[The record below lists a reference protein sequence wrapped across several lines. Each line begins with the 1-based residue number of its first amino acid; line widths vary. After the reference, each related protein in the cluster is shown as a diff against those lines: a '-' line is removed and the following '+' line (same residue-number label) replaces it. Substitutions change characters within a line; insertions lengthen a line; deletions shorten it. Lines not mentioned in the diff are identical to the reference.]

1 LVKPPTNTP
10 NFDMAEAQRIKSDE
24 QALEAARIFAKQI
37 RDESAARDKE
47 RRLPVD
53 EIEAFSQ
60 TGLWGITVP
69 KEYGGAGV
77 STTTFTE
84 VVAIVSEADA
94 SIGQIPQNHYA
105 NVEEI
110 RLIGTEVQK
119 TFFFDRIL
127 KGDRLGNAAVERSGK
142 NVIANQTRLVPDGDG
157 YRLSGEKFYCTGALF
172 AHWVPVRVTNA
183 DGKRVLAIVNRHSE
197 GLTVI
202 DDWSS
207 FGQRTTAS
215 GTVILKEV
223 RVSPDRILPSYEAY
237 QRPTTRGPFSQ
248 IIHVA
253 IGVGIARAAIAD
265 TIDFVKNRS
274 RPWIDADVEKASD
287 DPLTIQELG
296 RLQYQ
301 LHVAE
306 ALMERSALKVDRAA
320 AVLDEETVTAASL
333 AVAEAKIA
341 ATEISI
347 LATNKLFELAGT
359 QSTLDKYGLDRHWRN
374 ARVHTLHDPVR
385 WKYYALGNY
394 YLNGVPPP
402 RHAWL

>member
-1 LVKPPTNTP
+1 
-10 NFDMAEAQRIKSDE
+10 MAEAQRIKSDE
-24 QALEAARIFAKQI
+24 QALEAARLFAEQI
-37 RDESAARDKE
+37 RGESAVRDRE

-53 EIEAFSQ
+53 EIESFSQ

-69 KEYGGAGV
+69 KEYGGPGV

-84 VVAIVSEADA
+84 AVAIVSEADA

-110 RLIGTEVQK
+110 RLIGTEAQK

-127 KGDRLGNAAVERSGK
+127 KGERLGNAAVERSGK
-142 NVIANQTRLVPDGDG
+142 NVIANQTRLEPDGDG

-215 GTVILKEV
+215 GTVILKDV
-223 RVSPDRILPSYEAY
+223 RVSRDQILPSYEAY

-253 IGVGIARAAIAD
+253 IDVGIARAAIAD
-265 TIDFVKNRS
+265 TIEFVKNRS
-274 RPWIDADVEKASD
+274 RPWIDANVERASD

-320 AVLDEETVTAASL
+320 VVLDEETVTAAAL

-347 LATNKLFELAGT
+347 QATNKLFELAGT
-359 QSTLDKYGLDRHWRN
+359 QSTLDQHGLDRHWRN

-402 RHAWL
+402 RHAWI

>member
-1 LVKPPTNTP
+1 
-10 NFDMAEAQRIKSDE
+10 MAEAQRIKSDE
-24 QALEAARIFAKQI
+24 QALEAARAFAEQI
-37 RDESAARDKE
+37 RGESAVRDKE
-47 RRLPVD
+47 RRLPFE
-53 EIEAFSQ
+53 EIEWFSQ

-77 STTTFTE
+77 STATFAE
-84 VVAIVSEADA
+84 VVAIISEADA

-110 RLIGTEVQK
+110 RLIGTEAQK
-119 TFFFDRIL
+119 KFFFDRIL
-127 KGDRLGNAAVERSGK
+127 KGERLGNAAVERSGK

-183 DGKRVLAIVNRHSE
+183 EGKRVLAIVNRHSE

-215 GTVILKEV
+215 GTVVLKDV
-223 RVSPDRILPSYEAY
+223 RVSPDHILPSYEAY

-274 RPWIDADVEKASD
+274 RPWIDANVERASE

-301 LHVAE
+301 LHTAE
-306 ALMERSALKVDRAA
+306 ALLERAAVKVDRAA

-347 LATNKLFELAGT
+347 QATNKLFELAGT
-359 QSTLDKYGLDRHWRN
+359 QSTLDTHGLDRHWRN

>member
-1 LVKPPTNTP
+1 
-10 NFDMAEAQRIKSDE
+10 
-24 QALEAARIFAKQI
+24 
-37 RDESAARDKE
+37 
-47 RRLPVD
+47 
-53 EIEAFSQ
+53 
-60 TGLWGITVP
+60 
-69 KEYGGAGV
+69 
-77 STTTFTE
+77 
-84 VVAIVSEADA
+84 
-94 SIGQIPQNHYA
+94 
-105 NVEEI
+105 
-110 RLIGTEVQK
+110 
-119 TFFFDRIL
+119 
-127 KGDRLGNAAVERSGK
+127 
-142 NVIANQTRLVPDGDG
+142 
-157 YRLSGEKFYCTGALF
+157 
-172 AHWVPVRVTNA
+172 VPVRVTNA

-215 GTVILKEV
+215 GTVVLKDV
-223 RVSPDRILPSYEAY
+223 RVSQDQILPSYEAY

-253 IGVGIARAAIAD
+253 IDVGIARAAIAD
-265 TIDFVKNRS
+265 TIEFVKNRS
-274 RPWIDADVEKASD
+274 RPWIDANVERASE

-301 LHVAE
+301 LHAAE
-306 ALMERSALKVDRAA
+306 ALMERAAVKVDRAA
-320 AVLDEETVTAASL
+320 AVLDEQTVTAAAL

-341 ATEISI
+341 ATEVSI
-347 LATNKLFELAGT
+347 EATNKLFELAGT
-359 QSTLDKYGLDRHWRN
+359 QSTLDKHGLDRHWRN

>member
-1 LVKPPTNTP
+1 
-10 NFDMAEAQRIKSDE
+10 MAEAQRIKSDE
-24 QALEAARIFAKQI
+24 EALAAAKTFAEQI
-37 RDESAARDKE
+37 RGESAARDKE
-47 RRLPVD
+47 RRLPFE
-53 EIEAFSQ
+53 EIESFSQ

-77 STTTFTE
+77 STVTFNE

-110 RLIGTEVQK
+110 RLIGTEEQK
-119 TFFFDRIL
+119 KFFFDRIL
-127 KGDRLGNAAVERSGK
+127 KGERLGNAAVERSGK
-142 NVIANQTRLVPDGDG
+142 NVIANQTRLVADGDG

-172 AHWVPVRVTNA
+172 AHWVPVRVTDA
-183 DGKRVLAIVNRHSE
+183 EGRRVVALVSRHSE

-202 DDWSS
+202 DDWSA

-215 GTVILKEV
+215 GTVVLKDV
-223 RVSPDRILPSYEAY
+223 RVTQDRILPSYEAY

-253 IGVGIARAAIAD
+253 IDVGIARAAIAD
-265 TIDFVKNRS
+265 TIDFVRNRS
-274 RPWIDADVEKASD
+274 RPWIDAKVERASE
-287 DPLTIQELG
+287 DPLTIEELG
-296 RLQYQ
+296 KLQYQ
-301 LHVAE
+301 LHAAE
-306 ALMERSALKVDRAA
+306 ALMERAGLKVDRAVA
-320 AVLDEETVTAASL
+320 ALNEETVTASAL

-359 QSTLDKYGLDRHWRN
+359 QSTLDKHGLDRHWRN

>member
-1 LVKPPTNTP
+1 LIKRHKNNQ

-24 QALEAARIFAKQI
+24 QALEAARLFAKQI
-37 RDESAARDKE
+37 RGESAARDRE
-47 RRLPVD
+47 RRLPID
-53 EIEAFSQ
+53 EIESFSQ

-69 KEYGGAGV
+69 KEYGGPGV

-110 RLIGTEVQK
+110 RLIGTEAQK
-119 TFFFDRIL
+119 RFFFDRIL
-127 KGDRLGNAAVERSGK
+127 KGERLGNAAVERSGK

-202 DDWSS
+202 DDWSA
-207 FGQRTTAS
+207 FGQKTTAS

-223 RVSPDRILPSYEAY
+223 RVSPNQILPSYEAY

-253 IGVGIARAAIAD
+253 IDVGIARAAIAD
-265 TIDFVKNRS
+265 TVEFVKNRS
-274 RPWIDADVEKASD
+274 RPWIDANVERASD

-296 RLQYQ
+296 KLQYQ
-301 LHVAE
+301 LHAAE

-320 AVLDEETVTAASL
+320 AVLDEETVTAAAL

-347 LATNKLFELAGT
+347 QATNKLFELAGT

-402 RHAWL
+402 RHAWI

>member
-1 LVKPPTNTP
+1 MP
-10 NFDMAEAQRIKSDE
+10 EAQRIKSDE
-24 QALEAARIFAKQI
+24 QALEAARLFAKQI
-37 RDESAARDKE
+37 RGESAARDRE
-47 RRLPVD
+47 RRLPID
-53 EIEAFSQ
+53 EIESFSQ

-69 KEYGGAGV
+69 KEYGGPGV

-84 VVAIVSEADA
+84 VVAIVSQADA

-110 RLIGTEVQK
+110 RLIGTEAQK
-119 TFFFDRIL
+119 RFFFDRIL
-127 KGDRLGNAAVERSGK
+127 KGERLGNAAVERSGK

-183 DGKRVLAIVNRHSE
+183 EGKRVLAIVNRHSE

-202 DDWSS
+202 DDWSA

-215 GTVILKEV
+215 GTVVLKEV
-223 RVSPDRILPSYEAY
+223 RVSPDQILPSYEAY

-253 IGVGIARAAIAD
+253 IDVGIARAAIAD
-265 TIDFVKNRS
+265 TVEFVKNRS
-274 RPWIDADVEKASD
+274 RPWIDANVERASD

-296 RLQYQ
+296 KLQYQ
-301 LHVAE
+301 LHAAE

-320 AVLDEETVTAASL
+320 AVLDEETVTAAAL

-347 LATNKLFELAGT
+347 QATNKLFELAGT

-402 RHAWL
+402 RHAWI

>member
-1 LVKPPTNTP
+1 
-10 NFDMAEAQRIKSDE
+10 MAEAQRIKSDE
-24 QALEAARIFAKQI
+24 QALEAARLFAKQI
-37 RDESAARDKE
+37 RGESAVRDRE

-53 EIEAFSQ
+53 EIESFSQ

-69 KEYGGAGV
+69 KEYGGPGV

-110 RLIGTEVQK
+110 RLIGTEAQK
-119 TFFFDRIL
+119 RFFFDRIL
-127 KGDRLGNAAVERSGK
+127 KGERLGNAAVERSGK
-142 NVIANQTRLVPDGDG
+142 NVIANQTRLEPDGDG

-172 AHWVPVRVTNA
+172 AHWVPVRVTNPE
-183 DGKRVLAIVNRHSE
+183 GKRVLAIVNRHSE

-215 GTVILKEV
+215 GTVVLKNV
-223 RVSPDRILPSYEAY
+223 RVSRDQILPSYEAY
-237 QRPTTRGPFSQ
+237 QKPTTRGPFSQ

-253 IGVGIARAAIAD
+253 IDVGIARAAIAD

-274 RPWIDADVEKASD
+274 RPWIDANVEKASD

-301 LHVAE
+301 LHAAE
-306 ALMERSALKVDRAA
+306 ALMERSAIKVDRAA
-320 AVLDEETVTAASL
+320 AVLDEETVTLASL

-347 LATNKLFELAGT
+347 QATNKLFELAGT
-359 QSTLDKYGLDRHWRN
+359 QSTLDKHGLDRHWRN

>member
-1 LVKPPTNTP
+1 
-10 NFDMAEAQRIKSDE
+10 MAEAQLIKSDE
-24 QALEAARIFAKQI
+24 QALEAARQFAEQI
-37 RDESAARDKE
+37 RTGSAARDRE
-47 RRLPVD
+47 RRLPFE
-53 EIEAFSQ
+53 EIEWFSQ

-77 STTTFTE
+77 STATFTE

-105 NVEEI
+105 NLEEI
-110 RLIGTEVQK
+110 RLVGTEEQK
-119 TFFFDRIL
+119 RFFFDRIL
-127 KGDRLGNAAVERSGK
+127 RGERLGNAAVERSGK
-142 NVIANQTRLVPDGDG
+142 TVVDNQTRLEPDGDG
-157 YRLSGEKFYCTGALF
+157 YRLSGEKFYCTGAIF

-183 DGKRVLAIVNRHSE
+183 DGQRVVALVSRHSE

-202 DDWSS
+202 DDWSA

-215 GTVILKEV
+215 GTVVLKNV
-223 RVSPDRILPSYEAY
+223 RVSQDQILPSYEAY

-253 IGVGIARAAIAD
+253 IDVGIARAAIAD

-274 RPWIDADVEKASD
+274 RPWIDANVERASQ
-287 DPLTIQELG
+287 DPLTIQDLG
-296 RLQYQ
+296 KLHYQ
-301 LHVAE
+301 LHGAE
-306 ALMERSALKVDRAA
+306 ALMERAAVKVDRAA
-320 AVLDEETVTAASL
+320 AALDEETVTVAAL

-359 QSTLDKYGLDRHWRN
+359 QSTLEKYGLDRHWRN

-394 YLNGVPPP
+394 YLNDVPPP

>member
-1 LVKPPTNTP
+1 
-10 NFDMAEAQRIKSDE
+10 MAEAQRIKSDE
-24 QALEAARIFAKQI
+24 QALEAARQFAEQI
-37 RDESAARDKE
+37 RTGSAARDQE
-47 RRLPVD
+47 RRLPFE
-53 EIEAFSQ
+53 EIEWFSQ

-77 STTTFTE
+77 STATFAE

-110 RLIGTEVQK
+110 RLVGTEEQK
-119 TFFFDRIL
+119 RFFFDRIL
-127 KGDRLGNAAVERSGK
+127 RGERLGNAAVERSGK
-142 NVIANQTRLVPDGDG
+142 TVVDNQTRLVPDGDG
-157 YRLSGEKFYCTGALF
+157 YRLSGEKFYCTGAIF
-172 AHWVPVRVTNA
+172 AHWVPVRVTDA
-183 DGKRVLAIVNRHSE
+183 DGKRVVALVSRHSE

-202 DDWSS
+202 DDWSA

-215 GTVILKEV
+215 GTVVLKNV
-223 RVSPDRILPSYEAY
+223 RVSQDQILPSYEAY

-253 IGVGIARAAIAD
+253 IDVGIARAAIAD

-274 RPWIDADVEKASD
+274 RPWIDANVERASQ
-287 DPLTIQELG
+287 DPLTIQDLG
-296 RLQYQ
+296 KLHYQ
-301 LHVAE
+301 MHAAE
-306 ALMERSALKVDRAA
+306 ALMERAAIKVDRAGA
-320 AVLDEETVTAASL
+320 ALDEETVTVAAL

-359 QSTLDKYGLDRHWRN
+359 QSTLEKYGLDRHWRN

-394 YLNGVPPP
+394 YLNDVPPP

>member
-1 LVKPPTNTP
+1 
-10 NFDMAEAQRIKSDE
+10 MAEAQRIKTDE
-24 QALEAARIFAKQI
+24 QALQAARLFAKQI
-37 RDESAARDKE
+37 RGESTARDRE

-53 EIEAFSQ
+53 EIESFSQ

-69 KEYGGAGV
+69 KEYGGPGV

-110 RLIGTEVQK
+110 RLLGTEAQK
-119 TFFFDRIL
+119 KFFFDRIL
-127 KGDRLGNAAVERSGK
+127 KGERLGNAAVERSGK
-142 NVIANQTRLVPDGDG
+142 NVIANQTRLEPDGDG

-215 GTVILKEV
+215 GTVVLKDV
-223 RVSPDRILPSYEAY
+223 RVSPDQILPSYEAY

-253 IGVGIARAAIAD
+253 IDVGIARAAIAD
-265 TIDFVKNRS
+265 TIEFVKNRS
-274 RPWIDADVEKASD
+274 RPWIDANVERASD

-296 RLQYQ
+296 KLQYQ
-301 LHVAE
+301 LHAAE

-320 AVLDEETVTAASL
+320 AGLDEETVTAAAL

-347 LATNKLFELAGT
+347 QATNKLFELAGT
-359 QSTLDKYGLDRHWRN
+359 QSTLDKHGLDRHWRN

-402 RHAWL
+402 RHAWI

>member
-1 LVKPPTNTP
+1 
-10 NFDMAEAQRIKSDE
+10 MAEAQRIKSDE
-24 QALEAARIFAKQI
+24 QALEAARQFAEQI
-37 RDESAARDKE
+37 RTGSAARDKE
-47 RRLPVD
+47 RRLPFE
-53 EIEAFSQ
+53 EIEWFSQ

-77 STTTFTE
+77 STATFTE

-105 NVEEI
+105 NLEEI
-110 RLIGTEVQK
+110 RLVGTEEQK
-119 TFFFDRIL
+119 RFFFDRIL
-127 KGDRLGNAAVERSGK
+127 RGERLGNAAVERSGK
-142 NVIANQTRLVPDGDG
+142 TVVDNQTRLVPDGDG
-157 YRLSGEKFYCTGALF
+157 YRLSGEKFYCTGAIF
-172 AHWVPVRVTNA
+172 AHWVPVRVTDA
-183 DGKRVLAIVNRHSE
+183 GGKRVVALVSRHSD

-202 DDWSS
+202 DDWSA

-215 GTVILKEV
+215 GTVVLKNV
-223 RVSPDRILPSYEAY
+223 RVSQDQILPSYEAY

-253 IGVGIARAAIAD
+253 IDVGIARAAIAD

-274 RPWIDADVEKASD
+274 RPWIDANVERASQ
-287 DPLTIQELG
+287 DPLTIQDLG
-296 RLQYQ
+296 KLHYQ
-301 LHVAE
+301 LHAAE
-306 ALMERSALKVDRAA
+306 ALMERAAIKVDRAA
-320 AVLDEETVTAASL
+320 AALDEETVTLAAL

-359 QSTLDKYGLDRHWRN
+359 QSTLEKYGLDRHWRN

-385 WKYYALGNY
+385 WKYYALGDY
-394 YLNGVPPP
+394 YLNDVPPP

>member
-1 LVKPPTNTP
+1 
-10 NFDMAEAQRIKSDE
+10 MAEAQRIKSDE
-24 QALEAARIFAKQI
+24 QALEAARLFAEQI
-37 RDESAARDKE
+37 RGESAVRDQE
-47 RRLPVD
+47 RRLPFE
-53 EIEAFSQ
+53 EIESFSQ
-60 TGLWGITVP
+60 TGLWAITVP

-77 STTTFTE
+77 SNTTFTE

-110 RLIGTEVQK
+110 RLIGTEAQK
-119 TFFFDRIL
+119 KFFFDRIL
-127 KGDRLGNAAVERSGK
+127 RGERLGNAAVERSGK

-157 YRLSGEKFYCTGALF
+157 FRLSGEKFYCTGALF

-215 GTVILKEV
+215 GTVVLKDV
-223 RVSPDRILPSYEAY
+223 RVSQDQILPSYEAY

-253 IGVGIARAAIAD
+253 IDVGIARAAIAD
-265 TIDFVKNRS
+265 AIEFVKNRS
-274 RPWIDADVEKASD
+274 RPWIDANVERASE

-301 LHVAE
+301 LHAAE
-306 ALMERSALKVDRAA
+306 ALMERAAVKVDRAA
-320 AVLDEETVTAASL
+320 AVLDEQTVTAAAL

-341 ATEISI
+341 ATEVSI
-347 LATNKLFELAGT
+347 EATNKLFELAGT
-359 QSTLDKYGLDRHWRN
+359 QSTLDKHGLDRHWRN

>member
-1 LVKPPTNTP
+1 
-10 NFDMAEAQRIKSDE
+10 MAEAQRIKSDE
-24 QALEAARIFAKQI
+24 QALEAARQFAEQI
-37 RDESAARDKE
+37 RTGSAARDKE
-47 RRLPVD
+47 RRLPFE
-53 EIEAFSQ
+53 EIEWFSQ

-77 STTTFTE
+77 STATFTE

-110 RLIGTEVQK
+110 RLVGTEEQK
-119 TFFFDRIL
+119 RFFFDRIL
-127 KGDRLGNAAVERSGK
+127 RGERLGNAAVERSGK
-142 NVIANQTRLVPDGDG
+142 TVVDNQTRLVPDGDG
-157 YRLSGEKFYCTGALF
+157 YRLSGEKFYCTGAIF

-183 DGKRVLAIVNRHSE
+183 DGKRVLALVSRQSE

-202 DDWSS
+202 DDWSA

-215 GTVILKEV
+215 GTVVLKNV
-223 RVSPDRILPSYEAY
+223 RVSQDQILPSYEAY

-253 IGVGIARAAIAD
+253 IDVGIARAAIAD

-274 RPWIDADVEKASD
+274 RPWIDANVERASQ
-287 DPLTIQELG
+287 DPLTIQDLG
-296 RLQYQ
+296 KLHYQ
-301 LHVAE
+301 LHAAE
-306 ALMERSALKVDRAA
+306 ALMERAAIKVDRAA
-320 AVLDEETVTAASL
+320 AALDEETVTVAAL
-333 AVAEAKIA
+333 AVAVAKIA

-347 LATNKLFELAGT
+347 LTTNKLFELAGT
-359 QSTLDKYGLDRHWRN
+359 QSTLEKYGLDRHWRN

-394 YLNGVPPP
+394 YLNDVPPP

>member
-1 LVKPPTNTP
+1 
-10 NFDMAEAQRIKSDE
+10 MAEAQRIKSDE
-24 QALEAARIFAKQI
+24 QALEAARLFAEQI
-37 RDESAARDKE
+37 RGESAVRDQE
-47 RRLPVD
+47 RRLPFE
-53 EIEAFSQ
+53 EIESFSQ
-60 TGLWGITVP
+60 TGLWAITVP

-110 RLIGTEVQK
+110 RLIGTEAQK
-119 TFFFDRIL
+119 KFFFDRIL
-127 KGDRLGNAAVERSGK
+127 RGERLGNAAVERSGK

-157 YRLSGEKFYCTGALF
+157 FRLSGEKFYCTGALF

-215 GTVILKEV
+215 GTVVLKDV
-223 RVSPDRILPSYEAY
+223 RVSQDQILPSYEAY

-253 IGVGIARAAIAD
+253 IDVGIARAAIAD
-265 TIDFVKNRS
+265 AIEFVKNRS
-274 RPWIDADVEKASD
+274 RPWIDANVERASE

-301 LHVAE
+301 LHAAE
-306 ALMERSALKVDRAA
+306 ALMERAAVKVDRAA
-320 AVLDEETVTAASL
+320 AVLDEQTVTAAAL

-341 ATEISI
+341 ATEVSI
-347 LATNKLFELAGT
+347 EATNKLFELAGT
-359 QSTLDKYGLDRHWRN
+359 QSTLDKHGLDRHWRN